1 MFDLFRYFVHVAEEG
16 TITAAAR
23 RSHVTQ
29 PALTVAL
36 HRLEAHVGTPL
47 VVRGRPRA
55 TLTAAGAA
63 LLPHARA
70 ALAAVRDALRAVEEV
85 AGLKQGSVRVGAGAT
100 ACTYYLPPILA
111 EFRRAYPGVSILV
124 REATTSELTE
134 GLVAGEFD
142 LAIVSGR
149 SEGDFFCE
157 DELVLVSKSALS
169 LSPESAPFVTFPKG
183 AHARDIL
190 DELFP
195 SATIAMEIA
204 SIAAVKANVRA
215 GVGLGLISRRAIQRD
230 LVALQL
236 VEVSHPKTPVRRTLS
251 IVHRGLSRLPPAA
264 LALHGLLLSRRP
276 EPLPPT
282 RRPRKPRPKKTA

>member
-23 RSHVTQ
+23 RAHVTQ

-36 HRLEAHVGTPL
+36 HRLEAQVGTPL

-55 TLTAAGAA
+55 TLTAAGSA

-70 ALAAVRDALRAVEEV
+70 SLAAVRDGLRAVEEV
-85 AGLKQGSVRVGAGAT
+85 AGLKQGTVRVGAGAT

-111 EFRRAYPGVSILV
+111 EYRRAYPGVGILV
-124 REATTSELTE
+124 REATTRELAE
-134 GLVAGEFD
+134 GLAAGDFD

-149 SEGDFFCE
+149 PEGDTFCE
-157 DELVLVSKSALS
+157 DELVLVAKTR

-195 SATIAMEIA
+195 DATIAMEIA

-215 GVGLGLISRRAIQRD
+215 GVGLGLISRRAVQKD
-230 LVALQL
+230 LLSRQL
-236 VEVSHPKTPVRRTLS
+236 VELEHAKTPVRRTLS

-264 LALHGLLLSRRP
+264 LALHALLLARRP
-276 EPLPPT
+276 TPLPT
-282 RRPRKPRPKKTA
+282 RKKRKARLSP